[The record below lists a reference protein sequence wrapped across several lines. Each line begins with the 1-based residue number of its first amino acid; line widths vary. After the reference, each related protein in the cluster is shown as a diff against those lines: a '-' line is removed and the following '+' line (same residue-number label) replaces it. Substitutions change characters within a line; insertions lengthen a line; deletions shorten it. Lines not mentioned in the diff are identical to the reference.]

1 MSTVFGRHGSRDAFL
16 YAFDI
21 LELDGQDLRGKGW
34 DHRRALLAQV
44 LAVVTDGQG
53 RKG

>member
-34 DHRRALLAQV
+34 DHRVRCW
-44 LAVVTDGQG
+44 
-53 RKG
+53 RRSSPS